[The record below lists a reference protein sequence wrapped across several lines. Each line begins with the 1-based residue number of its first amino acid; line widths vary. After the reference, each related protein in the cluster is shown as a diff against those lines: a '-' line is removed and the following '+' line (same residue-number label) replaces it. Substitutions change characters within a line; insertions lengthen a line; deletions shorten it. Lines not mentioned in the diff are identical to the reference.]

1 MCGFVGVDFDR
12 RMLEFHRSDAS
23 TRDYRKFPQNI
34 EATRPISLSSVGRH
48 RTVLTADEIALV
60 EERAAARMQRLG
72 YAPAQGPRAGRPR
85 RAALDAPPHDRVR
98 VVDAGRVHELIAVD
112 PGRVK
117 RWTFEALRAHHEGA
131 FIQPPKSYLVT
142 TENPYD
148 RIISLP
154 AAVLS
159 PEPALGVKWIGS
171 HSRNH
176 ERGHERAQAL
186 IILNDP
192 ETHAARVVMDGT
204 LISSMRTLAVSLI
217 AMDQFAPRPA
227 RVGVL
232 GMGKLGRMHA
242 QLLGDLYP
250 SIEEINCF
258 SRRAP
263 VDDLLADPRVR
274 KRASAREVLDRSEV
288 VVTTS
293 AATEPYILENHLRRD
308 CRLIVNL
315 SLMDCHVDVIK
326 NSDHIV
332 VDDWLQNSR
341 AERVF
346 KTGVDQGLYGRERVS
361 ELSEVLFGPRR
372 NYPGRVFVNPLGMGL
387 ERFARRSAGPSRP

>member
-1 MCGFVGVDFDR
+1 M
-12 RMLEFHRSDAS
+12 
-23 TRDYRKFPQNI
+23 
-34 EATRPISLSSVGRH
+34 
-48 RTVLTADEIALV
+48 
-60 EERAAARMQRLG
+60 
-72 YAPAQGPRAGRPR
+72 
-85 RAALDAPPHDRVR
+85 
-98 VVDAGRVHELIAVD
+98 
-112 PGRVK
+112 
-117 RWTFEALRAHHEGA
+117 RWTYEALRVHHEGA
-131 FIQPPKSYLVT
+131 FIQPPKTYLVT
-142 TENPYD
+142 SPNPYD

-154 AAVLS
+154 AAVLR

-171 HSRNH
+171 HSKNH
-176 ERGHERAQAL
+176 ERGNERAQAL

-242 QLLGDLYP
+242 QLLGELYP
-250 SIEEINCF
+250 SLEEINCF
-258 SRRAP
+258 SRRASF
-263 VDDLLADPRVR
+263 DGLLADARVR

-293 AATEPYILENHLRRD
+293 AATEPYILEHHLRRD

-346 KTGVDQGLYGRERVS
+346 KTGVEQGLYGRERVS

-372 NYPGRVFVNPLGMGL
+372 NYPGRVFFNPLGMGL
-387 ERFARRSAGPSRP
+387 EDVYVVGKIARKLGVYP